1 MNPDYENSIFIRNYE
16 DYDRYGCITQ
26 TMSYCELY
34 PEEAY
39 ADKALYLD
47 SIERMKTRHRPS
59 SSRRSRSYFEEFYG
73 PPRKRKSPTDVLAD
87 LAKEGGFTE
96 LRVPKYMLL
105 PGHRLDHKIY
115 KIRPYSD
122 DQ

>member
-47 SIERMKTRHRPS
+47 YVERMKAKSRPS
-59 SSRRSRSYFEEFYG
+59 SSRSRSYYEEYYRQ
-73 PPRKRKSPTDVLAD
+73 PSKPKSVNDILAD
-87 LAKEGGFTE
+87 IAKEGGFVE
-96 LRVPKYMLL
+96 LKVPKYLLL
-105 PGHRLDHKIY
+105 PGHKLDHKIY